1 MARTFHLFV
10 VMITCL
16 IGVAFAGNPAVAQQV
31 GPSVP
36 GQQQQSAQPL
46 PQLPQQ
52 QYPVIRNISVV
63 GNERV
68 EPATIVSYLAVRV
81 GDPADPILLDQSL
94 KNLYRTELFDDIDFS
109 EANGVLVI
117 RVVENPIINRVVF
130 EGNKRL
136 DNDELLEEVRLRP
149 RQVFTRSKVRAD
161 VQRMLVLYQRS
172 GRFAAIIEPKVVQL
186 EQNRVDL
193 LFEIQEGPKSKVSRI
208 NFIGNKKY
216 SDGELRDVLATKEA
230 RWWKIFTSND
240 TFDPDRLGYD
250 QEVLRQFYLNE
261 GYADFRTVSAVSELT
276 PDREDFFISFTVEEG
291 EQYNFGEISV
301 RSEIRDLKENVFRGF
316 LITRSG
322 ATYNAEQIEKTIEQL
337 TDAAGLFGYATVDI
351 VPQVTRNRAER
362 TIDIEFVIN
371 DAPRVYVERVNIRG
385 NVRTLDRVIRRE
397 FRIREGDAFSSTAVK
412 TSEVNLQRLQ
422 FFREVEITQ
431 DPGSLPDR
439 IVLTANVEEQATGQ
453 LNVSAGFSSLE
464 NFIFDFSIQQDNF
477 AGTGRTVR
485 IGTRLSSIQQTIDL
499 GLSDPYFLG
508 RRIGAGVN
516 FFVRRTRPIGLRGF
530 NAGLN
535 PIVDSYGASFRL
547 GAALNDRW
555 FISTR
560 YSIRDENTRFE
571 DQAVDN
577 LFDGFLEQI
586 TPGPTD
592 PFDQVQEALDQ
603 FDNNG
608 NGVIDALDFDTNG
621 DGDLSQSEQL
631 SSLGGFNSILLES
644 FGQRI
649 TSTVGYTVGSDTR
662 NSFIRPTRGRN
673 ISFSQDFAGV
683 GGNVRFLRTTAQY
696 DNYWTFLPGWTF
708 RQSVDAGL
716 IDGLGSTLRTVD
728 RFFIGG
734 PRIRGFNNAGI
745 GPRVFRNAQGGLGQI
760 LGGTAFYIARAELFL
775 PLGEA
780 ALESGINASLFVDA
794 GSSFRSLVD
803 GDRCEFSRGEFLDF
817 QETAQAAVDAGE
829 TAPTFDFNTNCIAGD
844 SVVPRVTIGVGVSWQ
859 SPFGP
864 FRVDLSTPLQQQL
877 GDNPQTIQFNVGT
890 TF

>member
-1 MARTFHLFV
+1 MARSYTLFAYL
-10 VMITCL
+10 L
-16 IGVAFAGNPAVAQQV
+16 ISLICGAVGIASVAAQQV
-31 GPSVP
+31 GPVVP
-36 GQQQQSAQPL
+36 GQRPTTDAQL
-46 PQLPQQ
+46 PQLPNQ
-52 QYPVIRNISVV
+52 QYPIIRNITVV

-68 EPATIVSYLAVRV
+68 EAATVISYLAVRV
-81 GDPADPILLDQSL
+81 GDPADPILIDQSL

-109 EANGVLVI
+109 EAGGVVVI

-136 DNDELLEEVRLRP
+136 DNEDLLEEVRLRP

-161 VQRMLVLYQRS
+161 VQRMLVSYQRS

-193 LFEIQEGPKSKVSRI
+193 LFEIQEGPKSRVSRV
-208 NFIGNKKY
+208 NFMGNKKY

-261 GYADFRTVSAVSELT
+261 GYADFRTISAVAELT
-276 PDREDFFISFTVEEG
+276 ADREDFFITFTIEEG
-291 EQYNFGEISV
+291 EQYNFGEITV
-301 RSEIRDLKENVFRGF
+301 KSEIRDLKEVVFRGF
-316 LITRSG
+316 LQTRSG
-322 ATYNAEQIEKTIEQL
+322 STYNAEQIEKTIEAL

-351 VPQVTRNRAER
+351 VPEVKRDREKR
-362 TIDIEFVIN
+362 IIDIEFVIN

-397 FRIREGDAFSSTAVK
+397 FRIREGDAFSSTAVRQ
-412 TSEVNLQRLQ
+412 SEVNLQRLQ

-453 LNVSAGFSSLE
+453 LNVAAGFSSLE

-485 IGTRLSSIQQTIDL
+485 LGTRLSSIQQTIDL

-508 RRIGAGVN
+508 RRVGAGVN
-516 FFVRRTRPIGLRGF
+516 FFVRRTRPTGLGF
-530 NAGLN
+530 GLS
-535 PIVDSYGASFRL
+535 PIVDSFGASFRL
-547 GAALNDRW
+547 GAALNDLW
-555 FISTR
+555 FVSTR

-571 DQAVDN
+571 DSAIDA
-577 LFDGFLEQI
+577 LFDGFLTNI
-586 TPGPTD
+586 TPGPTT
-592 PFDQVQEALDQ
+592 PFEEAQELIAQ

-608 NGVIDALDFDTNG
+608 NGEIDGLDFDTNG
-621 DGDLSQSEQL
+621 DGSLDQTEQL
-631 SSLGGFNSILLES
+631 LAVGGFNTVLLES

-649 TSTVGYTVGSDTR
+649 TSTLGYTIGSDTR

-683 GGNVRFLRTTAQY
+683 GGNVRFLRTTISY
-696 DNYWTFLPGWTF
+696 DNYWTPISGWTF
-708 RQSVDAGL
+708 RHSLDAGI
-716 IDGLGSTLRTVD
+716 IDGLGSNLRTVD

-745 GPRVFRNAQGGLGQI
+745 GPRVFRSTQGGLGQI
-760 LGGTAFYIARAELFL
+760 LGGTAFYIGRAELFL

-780 ALESGINASLFVDA
+780 ALESGINASIFMDA
-794 GSSFRSLVD
+794 GSSFRSQVA
-803 GDRCEFSRGEFLDF
+803 GERCQFSRSEFLEF
-817 QETAQAAVDAGE
+817 ETALVEANANGDQL
-829 TAPTFDFNTNCIAGD
+829 PTFGFNTNCIAGD
-844 SVVPRVTIGVGVSWQ
+844 SVEPRVTVGIGVSWQ

-864 FRVDLSTPLQQQL
+864 FRVDLSTPLRQQL
-877 GDNPQTIQFNVGT
+877 GDDTQTLQFNVGT